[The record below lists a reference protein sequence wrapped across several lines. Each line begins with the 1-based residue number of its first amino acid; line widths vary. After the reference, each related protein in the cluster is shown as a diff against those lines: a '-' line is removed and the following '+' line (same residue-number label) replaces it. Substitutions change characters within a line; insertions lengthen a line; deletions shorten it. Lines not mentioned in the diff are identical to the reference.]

1 MIQTIKFVQFV
12 QHYVKHALPIAQ
24 IAFNATQINL
34 ELFLVICAYAKQ
46 DIIKLR
52 AIFVK
57 NHVIFHV

>member
-1 MIQTIKFVQFV
+1 MKIVLFV
-12 QHYVKHALPIAQ
+12 HRDVKHALPVVR
-24 IAFNATQINL
+24 IAFHATHLNL
-34 ELFLVICAYAKQ
+34 ELFLVPHAYAKQ